1 MNYIDDYFKQLV
13 NHLKKKTKEE
23 IYGDMVYQYK
33 RLNQNIKNSL

>member
-23 IYGDMVYQYK
+23 KKDENLGK
-33 RLNQNIKNSL
+33 TGETPEPTE